1 MSQVRFCLLSLFITP
16 VLLFGQATARLS
28 GDVVDR
34 SGAAVPGVEVTVLN
48 VNTGSERKV
57 TTDEG
62 GAYSVPSLAPGEYT
76 ITASKEGFR
85 QAKREGVRLEVNQ
98 TARLDFTLELGAVT
112 ETVEVV
118 GAAPLIDSDT
128 SSIGQVVETKAIEDL
143 PLNGRNFVQLATL
156 GPGVV
161 GVGFGAKG
169 TIMSGTR
176 PDDLRPG
183 SELFSNGNRE
193 NSNNF
198 LMDGIDNNERLTLS
212 ITLRPSVEAVREF
225 KIQTNMFAADQGRNS
240 GATVN
245 VITKSGSNDWHGSA
259 YEFLRNDVLDARN
272 YFAPSTSPKP
282 AFRQNQFG
290 GSLGGKIVPNKLFFF
305 GNYEGFRRRQ
315 ETTRVNTV
323 PTLAMRSGD
332 FSEVRDIFDPATTR
346 ADSTARSGFVRSPFP
361 GRRIPADRFDSVTRR
376 LIQAYPA
383 PQLAGLINNHISN
396 PKEKQKWDQG
406 D

>member
-1 MSQVRFCLLSLFITP
+1 M
-16 VLLFGQATARLS
+16 
-28 GDVVDR
+28 
-34 SGAAVPGVEVTVLN
+34 
-48 VNTGSERKV
+48 
-57 TTDEG
+57 
-62 GAYSVPSLAPGEYT
+62 
-76 ITASKEGFR
+76 
-85 QAKREGVRLEVNQ
+85 NQ

-128 SSIGQVVETKAIEDL
+128 SSIGQVIETKAIEDL

-161 GVGFGAKG
+161 GVGFGAKKA
-169 TIMSGTR
+169 IMSGTR

-245 VITKSGSNDWHGSA
+245 VITKSGTNQWHGSA
-259 YEFLRNDVLDARN
+259 YEFLRNDKLDARN
-272 YFAPSTSPKP
+272 YFAPLNFPKP
-282 AFRQNQFG
+282 AYRQNQFG
-290 GSLGGKIVPNKLFFF
+290 GTFGGKIIPNKLSSSPTTKASAGGRNVRRSAPCRLSRCAAATFPPFATSTIPHHACCARDS
-305 GNYEGFRRRQ
+305 FRLHARAIP
-315 ETTRVNTV
+315 E
-323 PTLAMRSGD
+323 PHDPGD
-332 FSEVRDIFDPATTR
+332 RWDP
-346 ADSTARSGFVRSPFP
+346 
-361 GRRIPADRFDSVTRR
+361 VTSR
-376 LIQAYPA
+376 LMQAYPA
-383 PQLAGLINNHISN
+383 PQNDAY
-396 PKEKQKWDQG
+396 Q
-406 D
+406 

>member
-1 MSQVRFCLLSLFITP
+1 MFSTLPAPPFPASPI
-16 VLLFGQATARLS
+16 S
-28 GDVVDR
+28 
-34 SGAAVPGVEVTVLN
+34 VLN
-48 VNTGSERKV
+48 VETGTERRLVSSE
-57 TTDEG
+57 TGD
-62 GAYSVPSLAPGEYT
+62 YSFPSLAPGDYT
-76 ITASKEGFR
+76 VTVSKPGFR
-85 QAKREGVRLEVNQ
+85 QVKREGIRLEVNQ
-98 TARLDFTLELGAVT
+98 TARVDFTLELGAVS

-118 GAAPLIDSDT
+118 GGAPLIDSDT
-128 SSIGQVVETKAIEDL
+128 SSIGQVIETRAIEDL
-143 PLNGRNFVQLATL
+143 PLNGRNFVQLAIL

-245 VITKSGSNDWHGSA
+245 VITKSGTNDWHGSA
-259 YEFLRNDVLDARN
+259 YEFLRNDKLDARN
-272 YFAPSTSPKP
+272 YFAPVNFPKP
-282 AFRQNQFG
+282 AYRQNQFG
-290 GSLGGKIVPNKLFFF
+290 GTLGGKIVANKLFFF

-315 ETTRVNTV
+315 ERPQVGTV
-323 PTLAMRSGD
+323 PTLAMRQGD
-332 FSEVRDIFDPATTR
+332 FSAVRDIYDPATTR
-346 ADSTARSGFVRSPFP
+346 AAPGTASGFTR
-361 GRRIPADRFDSVTRR
+361 DSVPESHHPERPLGSR
-376 LIQAYPA
+376 LPA
-383 PQLAGLINNHISN
+383 A
-396 PKEKQKWDQG
+396 
-406 D
+406 